1 MLMRSL
7 LPSTAAAWFI
17 YLAADF
23 LLHAVFLAGWWRA
36 TGDYW
41 RPPNQ
46 LFQFIPLAYTA
57 FAVYCAALNWL
68 LVRLYGPR
76 PSIRQ
81 GLRLG
86 AVAGVIF
93 GTTTTLASYSV
104 FAMPPSALWVW
115 PLAAIIELAGAGI
128 AAAWVL
134 NAPHPWRR
142 CAAVLGIA
150 LALFV
155 VGIIIQNLFLQN

>member
-1 MLMRSL
+1 MRSL

-23 LLHAVFLAGWWRA
+23 LLHAVFLSGWWRA

-46 LFQFIPLAYTA
+46 LFQFIPLAYVA
-57 FAVYCAALNWL
+57 FAITCATLNWL
-68 LVRLYGPR
+68 LARLYGPR
-76 PSIRQ
+76 PSLRQ

-86 AVAGVIF
+86 AVAGVLF
-93 GTTTTLASYSV
+93 GITTTLANYSV
-104 FAMPPSALWVW
+104 FSMPLSVLWVW
-115 PLAAIIELAGAGI
+115 PLTVIVESAGAGI

-134 NAPHPWRR
+134 NAQHPWRR
-142 CAAVLGIA
+142 CGAVLGITIG
-150 LALFV
+150 LLV
-155 VGIIIQNLFLQN
+155 VGIIVQNVFLQN